1 MHTPKPETAA
11 ALASLA
17 AMTAQITTRA
27 CAEVLL
33 RYGILRT
40 VTVDDLTKAVKAE
53 IRAVAAQA
61 LAEAQENFEAGLNEY
76 ASIQYVETMRKAG
89 KRAADRVLLLAK
101 EEV

>member
-1 MHTPKPETAA
+1 MTSPETAT

-17 AMTAQITTRA
+17 AMTAQITTKA

-61 LAEAQENFEAGLNEY
+61 LAEAEANFEAGLNDY
-76 ASIQYVETMRKAG
+76 ASKEYVETMRRAG
-89 KRAADRVLLLAK
+89 KRAADRILVLAQ
-101 EEV
+101 EEI